1 MLRVFF
7 SSYFSSSTFES
18 SSFFCSGW
26 KNWVFAGAQFHA
38 VTGSSSG
45 LKISLVAEL
54 EADVVGVDPGAGP
67 ELDPGPEVTPEV
79 SEPAGERLDDVG
91 LASEDLTDQEVEY
104 CEAALASRLILLFA
118 FLSSM
123 ILRSCSTL
131 LLVSCCSSSGVDGWC
146 WWHPENIAAE
156 GSKPGRKRF
165 LLGSELPLG
174 LAPTPGKEWTVN
186 VNFNF

>member
-1 MLRVFF
+1 MISFSIAFVRIVTPLLFSKKAQLKHFFTSMLRVFF

-54 EADVVGVDPGAGP
+54 EADVVGVEPGAGP

-79 SEPAGERLDDVG
+79 SEPAGERLDDVD

-146 WWHPENIAAE
+146 WWQPENIAAE
-156 GSKPGRKRF
+156 GS
-165 LLGSELPLG
+165 
-174 LAPTPGKEWTVN
+174 
-186 VNFNF
+186 